1 MTITEVRIQLRPGG
15 SDGLKAF
22 ANVTLDEAFAVHHLK
37 IVEGQR
43 GLFVS
48 MPARRDA
55 AGKYR
60 DLAHPVTREFYEAL
74 QSAVLEAYRRAAGA
88 PAA

>member
-15 SDGLKAF
+15 DGLKAF
-22 ANVTLDEAFAVHHLK
+22 ANVTLDEAFAVHNLK
-37 IVEGQR
+37 VVEGAR

-74 QSAVLEAYRRAAGA
+74 QRAVLEAYRRAAGSA
-88 PAA
+88 EA